1 MRFKSL
7 FLAGS
12 LTMILASQLAAALP
26 PVESAGGGRS
36 PSKNS
41 LEARLDRIERIVD
54 QYFQSELLTQI
65 ETLQQENLELKGLL
79 EEQEH
84 ALSELQKQQKS
95 LFVELEKKME
105 KLSKGKLEQLGKAE
119 SKPSRTFA
127 AVKTDDVKERAA
139 YQAAYA
145 LVQGK
150 AYQEAIERFEDYLWQ
165 YPDGQY
171 RPNVY
176 YWLGE
181 VYMAESHHHKSSKE
195 WLAKANQAFKR
206 VVDNF
211 PEHHKALDS
220 MLKLGLIAEESED
233 WDAAK
238 SYLMTVKNSNP
249 NSSLARIAET
259 KLQRLAMDGH
269 I

>member
-1 MRFKSL
+1 MRFKNL
-7 FLAGS
+7 FLGSS
-12 LTMILASQLAAALP
+12 LTLLLASQCVTALP
-26 PVESAGGGRS
+26 PVESASGSRS
-36 PSKNS
+36 TGKQSV
-41 LEARLDRIERIVD
+41 EARLDRIERIVD

-65 ETLQQENLELKGLL
+65 ETLQQENMELKGLL

-84 ALSELQKQQKS
+84 TISELQKQQRS
-95 LFVELEKKME
+95 LFVELEKKVE
-105 KLSKGKLEQLGKAE
+105 KLSKGKLEQLGIADT
-119 SKPSRTFA
+119 KPSQTLAFS
-127 AVKTDDVKERAA
+127 KTDDVKERAA

-145 LVQGK
+145 LVQTK
-150 AYQEAIERFEDYLWQ
+150 AYEDAIERFEDYLWQ
-165 YPDGQY
+165 FPHGQY

-181 VYMAESHHHKSSKE
+181 VYMAESHNHNDSEE
-195 WLAKANQAFKR
+195 WLSKANQAFKL

-211 PEHHKALDS
+211 PEHHKSLDA
-220 MLKLGLIAEESED
+220 MLKLGLIAEQSEN
-233 WDAAK
+233 WELAK
-238 SYLMTVKNSNP
+238 SYLMTVKNTNP